1 MRDDSYQSMRNNMLR
16 QAIREILLTENYSV
30 SIVGTPIITQKR
42 KRGEKKPEEIVANVV
57 LSSEKLLGFID
68 QINAQDALNTSATE
82 ADDAIMMRIKAIED
96 RVTPGAAKI
105 ALNAYLTIKDN
116 PEILD
121 SMIKNLPNEEGA
133 AKIEFP
139 SVGETYIIPPELQQL
154 ALTDKSAGGDEN
166 VGKGEALG
174 ILMFG
179 REGNTKEPDLIVS
192 IEDVE
197 KQFSV
202 KYFRSRSDTV
212 RFSAG
217 LSDYADDTERLITLT
232 KKLRD
237 IAEISDKR
245 IDRAK
250 MRGIISK
257 LTKQYSGDEEGMPS
271 RDDVLEM
278 ATECG
283 TLWDTLKVSM
293 HPVLCLVG
301 GQGGLKFKV
310 ASSDPADPDG
320 IRLGIVRF
328 EGNVPK
334 LELASPEYSRIDVS
348 YSSEKSES

>member
-1 MRDDSYQSMRNNMLR
+1 MSNSYSTIRH
-16 QAIREILLTENYSV
+16 AIREMILSENYNV

-42 KRGEKKPEEIVANVV
+42 KRGEKKPEDIVANVV

-68 QINAQDALNTSATE
+68 QINSQDELNTSASE
-82 ADDAIMMRIKAIED
+82 ADDAIMQRIKAIED
-96 RVTPGAAKI
+96 RVSPGAAKL
-105 ALNAYLTIKDN
+105 ALNAYLTIKED
-116 PEILD
+116 PELLEK
-121 SMIKNLPNEEGA
+121 MIFNLPNEEGA

-139 SVGETYIIPPELQQL
+139 NVGETYVIPPELQQL

-179 REGNTKEPDLIVS
+179 REGTLKEPDLIVS
-192 IEDVE
+192 TEDVE

-217 LSDYADDTERLITLT
+217 LSDYAEDTENLISLT

-237 IAEISDKR
+237 IDGTPDKR
-245 IDRAK
+245 IDRTK
-250 MRGIISK
+250 MRSIISR
-257 LTKQYSGDEEGMPS
+257 LMQEYSGDEEGMPT
-271 RDDVLEM
+271 REDIIEM

-283 TLWDTLKVSM
+283 TLWDTLKVSI

-301 GQGGLKFKV
+301 GGGGLRFKV
-310 ASSDPADPDG
+310 ASADPESEDG

-348 YSSEKSES
+348 FGSKKGET

>member
-1 MRDDSYQSMRNNMLR
+1 MSNSFNFIRH
-16 QAIREILLTENYSV
+16 AIREMILSENYNV
-30 SIVGTPIITQKR
+30 SIVGTPIITKKR
-42 KRGEKKPEEIVANVV
+42 KRGEKKPDDIIANVV

-68 QINAQDALNTSATE
+68 QINAQDELNTSASE
-82 ADDAIMMRIKAIED
+82 ADDAIMQRIKAIED
-96 RVTPGAAKI
+96 RVSPGAAKL
-105 ALNAYLTIKDN
+105 ALNAYLTIKED
-116 PEILD
+116 PDLLEK
-121 SMIKNLPNEEGA
+121 MIFNLPNEEGA

-139 SVGETYIIPPELQQL
+139 NVGETYIIPPELQQL

-179 REGNTKEPDLIVS
+179 REGTLKEPDLIVS
-192 IEDVE
+192 TEDVE

-217 LSDYADDTERLITLT
+217 LSEYAGDTERLINLT

-237 IAEISDKR
+237 IAGMPDNR
-245 IDRAK
+245 IDRTK
-250 MRGIISK
+250 MRGIISN
-257 LTKQYSGDEEGMPS
+257 LMEQYMGDEEGAPS
-271 RDDVLEM
+271 REDIIEM

-301 GQGGLKFKV
+301 GRGGLKFVV
-310 ASSDPADPDG
+310 ASADPAEPDG

-348 YSSEKSES
+348 FGAKNSENSES

>member
-1 MRDDSYQSMRNNMLR
+1 MSNSYSIIRH
-16 QAIREILLTENYSV
+16 AIREMILSENYNV

-42 KRGEKKPEEIVANVV
+42 KRGEKRPEDIVANVV

-68 QINAQDALNTSATE
+68 QINAQDELNTSASE
-82 ADDAIMMRIKAIED
+82 ADDAIMQRIKAIED
-96 RVTPGAAKI
+96 RVSPGAAKL
-105 ALNAYLTIKDN
+105 ALNAYLTIKED
-116 PEILD
+116 PEILEK
-121 SMIKNLPNEEGA
+121 MIFNLPDETGA

-139 SVGETYIIPPELQQL
+139 NVGEEYVIPPALQQL

-179 REGNTKEPDLIVS
+179 REGNAKEPDLIVS
-192 IEDVE
+192 TEDVE

-217 LSDYADDTERLITLT
+217 LSDYAEDTENLISLT

-237 IAEISDKR
+237 IDGTPDKR
-245 IDRAK
+245 IDRTK
-250 MRGIISK
+250 MRSIISRLMQK
-257 LTKQYSGDEEGMPS
+257 YSGDEEGIPA
-271 RDDVLEM
+271 REDIIEM

-283 TLWDTLKVSM
+283 TLWDTLTVSV

-301 GQGGLKFKV
+301 GGGGLRFEV
-310 ASSDPADPDG
+310 ASADPVSPDG

-348 YSSEKSES
+348 FGSNKSET